1 MSFKWHSHVMSRA
14 ACSVLRLLEKMATP
28 FCQTNRVGSKCHLY
42 LLETFRAYHTHKQPF
57 ETSPF
62 KVFKEFFVS
71 INMLHD
77 QYFIFLSQL
86 EADPHAGII
95 SFCGSLWSPLTLS
108 PTLPFFYYARRGSRI
123 VCLKEEGL
131 N

>member
-1 MSFKWHSHVMSRA
+1 LF
-14 ACSVLRLLEKMATP
+14 SVETASENGNP
-28 FCQTNRVGSKCHLY
+28 FLPNRVGSKCHLY
-42 LLETFRAYHTHKQPF
+42 LLETFRAYNTHKQPF

-62 KVFKEFFVS
+62 KVFKEFFVC

-95 SFCGSLWSPLTLS
+95 SFSASLWSPLTLS
-108 PTLPFFYYARRGSRI
+108 PHTSFFFYYARRGSRI